1 MNWSAHHK
9 KWFFLPRRV
18 SSEPYD
24 EVLDEGRCGN
34 LLIAASE
41 DFEQIQ
47 IIPIGALNL
56 KRGFSAF
63 KFIPQTRDRFAIATK
78 TEEDPETGKMRSFV
92 TVFDVTDGSVIMP
105 DQLIGED
112 KFEGVEFV

>member
-1 MNWSAHHK
+1 MNWSSHHK

-18 SSEPYD
+18 SKEAYD

-34 LLIAASE
+34 LLIVADE
-41 DFEQIQ
+41 DFEQIDVVEV
-47 IIPIGALNL
+47 GKLNK

-63 KFIPQTRDRFAIATK
+63 RFIPNTQDMYFVATK
-78 TEEDPETGKMRSFV
+78 TEEDPVTKNMKSYI
-92 TVFDVTDGSVIMP
+92 TVFDIKGTVIMN

-112 KFEGVEFV
+112 KFEGIEFV